1 MIRKIKNIVMSLLI
15 LVNFS
20 AVLSP
25 VMVHA
30 ADPADDACA
39 GLQQA
44 GVECNTNT
52 GAANNAFGK
61 IIQTVINILSII
73 VGAVSVIMI
82 IVGGFRYVISGGD
95 ANGVQGA
102 KNTIIY
108 AVIGLVVVLFAQIIV
123 RFIFSNA
130 TR

>member
-1 MIRKIKNIVMSLLI
+1 MIRKIKAIVMSLIMMTSLTT
-15 LVNFS
+15 
-20 AVLSP
+20 AMSP
-25 VMVHA
+25 VLAYA
-30 ADPADDACA
+30 ADPADDACS
-39 GLQQA
+39 GLNAA
-44 GVECNTNT
+44 GVKCNADS
-52 GAANNAFGK
+52 GAANSAFGK

-108 AVIGLVVVLFAQIIV
+108 AIIGLVVVLFAQVIV
-123 RFIFSNA
+123 RFVFANA